1 MKSIRRFDIRER
13 AGLIGTILGVWF
25 AGNLVAAF
33 LVILPRSERA
43 AAVQDAV
50 SSFRQA
56 RLERERSVGAL
67 RKQYDRVMDGRRSLN
82 TFYSDVLST
91 KQDRMTAVQREVR
104 EIAVKFNI
112 NPETISYAREIF
124 EDDQI
129 VKFSTIMPLT
139 GSYEN
144 LRQFISAVEN
154 SDNFLTV
161 TNVLLAGS
169 KEGGIILSLNVSLA
183 TYFFDPDI
191 QPKAAPGQRAS
202 LR

>member
-1 MKSIRRFDIRER
+1 VKSIRRFDIRER